1 MSKAD
6 NVFWRQ
12 FGVILIL
19 LTVFGF
25 AMYFVANS
33 IGGRAHAKMQSNP
46 DVVAVR
52 IAPVGRSRIG
62 DPAGQTQAP
71 APAASTATQAAAPT
85 SGTTAAASDVG
96 AAGSAGQTVTAAAG
110 PVDIAAGEQ
119 IYQSAC
125 FACHLS
131 GVAEAP
137 KLDDPAAWE
146 PPVGPGHGGTPP
158 VRHQRQGGDA
168 PERRL
173 CASDRR
179 GCPQRGRVHAR
190 QGGGVGRRITLVR
203 KVLRRPRPAR
213 QRGREPAAGRAQTA
227 TRFA

>member
-33 IGGRAHAKMQSNP
+33 IGGRAYAKMQSNP

-146 PPVGPGHGGTPP
+146 PRLGQGMAGLLQSVTNGKGAMPPKGGFAHLTDEDVRNAVGFMLDKAGVSAGG
-158 VRHQRQGGDA
+158 
-168 PERRL
+168 
-173 CASDRR
+173 
-179 GCPQRGRVHAR
+179 
-190 QGGGVGRRITLVR
+190 
-203 KVLRRPRPAR
+203 
-213 QRGREPAAGRAQTA
+213 
-227 TRFA
+227 

>member
-6 NVFWRQ
+6 DVFWRQ

-33 IGGRAHAKMQSNP
+33 IAGEAYAKMNDDP
-46 DVVAVR
+46 NAVLAR
-52 IAPVGRSRIG
+52 IAPVGESRIG

-71 APAASTATQAAAPT
+71 AQTAATTAATTAAATATQAEEPET
-85 SGTTAAASDVG
+85 GTATAATET
-96 AAGSAGQTVTAAAG
+96 AATGSADQTVAAATG
-110 PVDIAAGEQ
+110 TVDLAAGEQ

-125 FACHLS
+125 FACHMT

-146 PPVGPGHGGTPP
+146 PRLAQGMAGLIQSSINGKGAMPPKGGFAHLTEDDLRNAIEFMLDKAG
-158 VRHQRQGGDA
+158 VSAGG
-168 PERRL
+168 
-173 CASDRR
+173 
-179 GCPQRGRVHAR
+179 
-190 QGGGVGRRITLVR
+190 
-203 KVLRRPRPAR
+203 
-213 QRGREPAAGRAQTA
+213 
-227 TRFA
+227 